1 MPFLRALT
9 ICAALAMAHSPAAR
23 AAADPFEAANRQV
36 FAFNQAVR
44 RWVLAPAAERYR
56 AVTSPEVRAGIV
68 NVLANLRE
76 PVTAV
81 SSLAVGDIAASGNAV
96 VRFAVNSTVGLGGV
110 RDQAAGLG
118 YPRQAATFADAAC
131 RLGVPSGPFLML
143 PLLGPST
150 ARDAAALAAQGAVLD
165 QTLGMDATLALA
177 GSDLFAGYAELHPD
191 LKRLDADSL
200 DPYAAYRS
208 IYLQRRA
215 VACPTDSVETP

>member
-1 MPFLRALT
+1 M
-9 ICAALAMAHSPAAR
+9 
-23 AAADPFEAANRQV
+23 
-36 FAFNQAVR
+36 
-44 RWVLAPAAERYR
+44 
-56 AVTSPEVRAGIV
+56 RAGVV

-81 SSLAVGDIAASGNAV
+81 SSLVVGDVAASGNAV

-110 RDQAAGLG
+110 RDRAAGLG

-165 QTLGMDATLALA
+165 QTLGMDAYLALA
-177 GSDLFAGYAELHPD
+177 GSDLFVDYTELHPD
-191 LKRLDADSL
+191 LKRLDAQSL

-215 VACPTDSVETP
+215 QACPGDVLETP